1 LADFQGRILDFNEK
15 GIKVVGASVDN
26 LENAGKI
33 VERRKLSFPVAYGL
47 DAREFARLTGAFF
60 DEAKGYLH
68 ATGFLLRPDGTIDD
82 AVYGTGPIGRLVA
95 ADTLFMIDHR
105 VKTASENK

>member
-1 LADFQGRILDFNEK
+1 LADFQGRIHDFNEK
-15 GIKVVGASVDN
+15 GIKIVGASVDN
-26 LENAGKI
+26 LENAGKM
-33 VERRKLSFPVAYGL
+33 VERRKLSFPVAYSL

-68 ATGFLLRPDGTIDD
+68 STGFILKPDGT
-82 AVYGTGPIGRLVA
+82 VYGTGPIGRLVA